1 MNHILKAI
9 QEQIKQTTIKLDLL
23 KTQEEDILSSAEYN
37 TFTTKEEADS
47 KINCK
52 LANMADDDCEGSH
65 NCGLDEYRQEY
76 IVDNIKYVGILT
88 VEYNRHDKTYYYVED
103 SSYSSRKV

>member
-1 MNHILKAI
+1 
-9 QEQIKQTTIKLDLL
+9 
-23 KTQEEDILSSAEYN
+23 
-37 TFTTKEEADS
+37 
-47 KINCK
+47 
-52 LANMADDDCEGSH
+52 MADDDCEGSH

-76 IVDNIKYVGILT
+76 IVDNIKYVGILN